1 MGCAEMSRQSIEEF
15 LDGVERR
22 RLKADAKAEAR
33 LDRLETAAEALVGT
47 LIREGKEVFYIN
59 LRTRDGRLTGK
70 TLEGNRFDLVNY
82 LIRNRYV

>member
-1 MGCAEMSRQSIEEF
+1 MPKQSIEEF

-22 RLKADAKAEAR
+22 RLKVDAKAEAR
-33 LDRLETAAEALVGT
+33 LDRLETAAEALVGK
-47 LIREGKEVFYIN
+47 LIRDGKEVYYIN

-70 TLEGNRFDLVNY
+70 TLEGSRFDLVNY